1 MELKDIIREYKN
13 RYQLNNEQIAERF
26 HVSKN
31 TVARWLRGE
40 VRSLQDETA
49 YNISQVLGYDIQTLL
64 QGKAITMHRPI
75 LGYAKAGYDLF
86 LDENFLG
93 NEVISPDEY
102 EKGDF
107 FLKVVGDSM
116 INDGIVDGGLV
127 YVKKTECLNNGEI
140 GVFSYDE
147 EVTIKRFFKEDDGYL
162 LKASNTNC
170 QDLFFSFKDAKE
182 KHLKI
187 IGKVLFSKNY
197 M

>member
-13 RYQLNNEQIAERF
+13 RYQLNNEQVAQRF
-26 HVSKN
+26 HVSAN

-40 VRSLQDETA
+40 VKTIQDETA
-49 YNISQVLGYDIQTLL
+49 YNISQVLGYDIQALL

-86 LDENFLG
+86 LEENFLG
-93 NEVISPDEY
+93 NEVVSPDEY

-107 FLKVVGDSM
+107 FLRVVGDSM

-127 YVKKTECLNNGEI
+127 YVKKCTTLHNGEI
-140 GVFSYDE
+140 GVFSYDD
-147 EVTIKRFFKEDDGYL
+147 EVTIKRFFRENDKYL
-162 LKASNTNC
+162 LKASNEKYP
-170 QDLFFSFKDAKE
+170 DLSFSLKEAKDR
-182 KHLKI
+182 HLKI
-187 IGKVLFSKNY
+187 IGKVVFSKNY

>member
-13 RYQLNNEQIAERF
+13 RYQLNNEQVAQRF
-26 HVSKN
+26 HVSAN

-40 VRSLQDETA
+40 VKTIQDETA
-49 YNISQVLGYDIQTLL
+49 YNISQVLGYDIQALL

-86 LDENFLG
+86 LEENFLG
-93 NEVISPDEY
+93 NEVVSPDEY

-107 FLKVVGDSM
+107 FLRVVGDSM

-127 YVKKTECLNNGEI
+127 YVKKCTTLHNGEI
-140 GVFSYDE
+140 GVFSYDD
-147 EVTIKRFFKEDDGYL
+147 EVTIKRFYRENDKYL
-162 LKASNTNC
+162 LKASNEKYPN
-170 QDLFFSFKDAKE
+170 LSFSLKEAKDR
-182 KHLKI
+182 HLKV
-187 IGKVLFSKNY
+187 IGKVVFSKNY

>member
-13 RYQLNNEQIAERF
+13 RYQLNNEQVAQRF
-26 HVSKN
+26 HVSAN

-40 VRSLQDETA
+40 VKTIQDETA
-49 YNISQVLGYDIQTLL
+49 YNISQVLGYDIQALL

-86 LDENFLG
+86 LEENFLG
-93 NEVISPDEY
+93 NEVVSPDEY

-107 FLKVVGDSM
+107 FLRVVGDSM

-127 YVKKTECLNNGEI
+127 YVKKCTTLYNGEI
-140 GVFSYDE
+140 GVFSYDD
-147 EVTIKRFFKEDDGYL
+147 EVTIKRFYRENDKYL
-162 LKASNTNC
+162 LKASNEKYPN
-170 QDLFFSFKDAKE
+170 LSFSLKEAKDR
-182 KHLKI
+182 HLKV
-187 IGKVLFSKNY
+187 IGKVVFSKNY

>member
-86 LDENFLG
+86 LEENFLG

-116 INDGIVDGGLV
+116 INDGIIDGGLV
-127 YVKKTECLNNGEI
+127 YVKKCTTLHNGEI
-140 GVFSYDE
+140 GVFSYDD
-147 EVTIKRFFKEDDGYL
+147 EVTIKRFYRENDKYL
-162 LKASNTNC
+162 LKASNEKYPN
-170 QDLFFSFKDAKE
+170 LSFSLKEAKDR
-182 KHLKI
+182 HLKV
-187 IGKVLFSKNY
+187 IGKVVFSKNY